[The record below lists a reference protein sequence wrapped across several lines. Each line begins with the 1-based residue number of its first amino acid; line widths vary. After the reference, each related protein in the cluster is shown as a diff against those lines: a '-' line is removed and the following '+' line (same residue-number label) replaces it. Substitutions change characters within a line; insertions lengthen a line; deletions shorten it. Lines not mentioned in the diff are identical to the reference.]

1 MRFGRLLLLVPLM
14 LAPAAYS
21 LDHSPP
27 PSPKGS
33 TSKDPTSKD
42 SQNAQPA
49 AKDGDAEVRLK
60 KWESHM
66 MRRDQEMDK
75 RMKSTQPNDSAR
87 RGRGR

>member
-1 MRFGRLLLLVPLM
+1 MRFGRFLLLAPLA
-14 LAPAAYS
+14 LAPSAYS

-27 PSPKGS
+27 ASPKVS
-33 TSKDPTSKD
+33 TSKDITSKD

-49 AKDGDAEVRLK
+49 AKDADAEVRLK

-75 RMKSTQPNDSAR
+75 RMKSTQPNDSGG